1 MNAGLY
7 ALSCE
12 IHTFFFGP
20 LQGIGGLSGDIS
32 VGVCKL
38 YVFIPKGG
46 GFCMAGEKRYL
57 KISEAAAMIG
67 CSSQTL
73 RNYQLKG
80 LLVPEI
86 IFESGQR
93 RYSVSQIEKFIQE
106 QMVAGV

>member
-1 MNAGLY
+1 MRY
-7 ALSCE
+7 
-12 IHTFFFGP
+12 IHFFGP
-20 LQGIGGLSGDIS
+20 LQGIGGLSWDIS

-46 GFCMAGEKRYL
+46 GFCMAGEKKYL